1 MKLSD
6 LDAPVK
12 PQTLRLSDLD
22 QKSDVP
28 TLDKPKEKE
37 DRSLFDRAKDL
48 ASSTGFGGLVGAAT
62 PELLTGAGMGLSMF
76 PLTAPAGPPLMMMGR
91 GMRGQRLAAAGAGAV
106 SGAAEELA
114 GQTAESMGASKPVE
128 EVVRFTAGAVT
139 PEFGNLIKYLGTK
152 AIRATGIATTGDVT
166 GDAMGGPATI
176 GPATAFGPKGQEIG
190 VASAFQMTPEGAVQQ
205 IPQEQPSVLDRAGS
219 AIGDTLGR
227 AGKAVGGMDDKTLA
241 RLGLTGGLGLLG
253 AFNARKAGTQSQA
266 ATAEQKAIAQPYTE
280 AGQKLM
286 TQAQAGQMTPQSQ
299 AALNAAK
306 AQIAQSV
313 ANRGGVGQQQA
324 ANQIAQLQANL
335 LDNQYKYGLQVA
347 QIGDNITLGAIK
359 TGLQLDRQLQSS
371 TQNFY
376 AQLAQIAGGG
386 NYALP
391 TTLPRG

>member
-1 MKLSD
+1 MAKTLS
-6 LDAPVK
+6 
-12 PQTLRLSDLD
+12 
-22 QKSDVP
+22 
-28 TLDKPKEKE
+28 
-37 DRSLFDRAKDL
+37 RALGTDL
-48 ASSTGFGGLVGAAT
+48 ASLA
-62 PELLTGAGMGLSMF
+62 ELLRSK
-76 PLTAPAGPPLMMMGR
+76 GR
-91 GMRGQRLAAAGAGAV
+91 GKDTILAHINPREAALLKKAGG
-106 SGAAEELA
+106 SGDIN
-114 GQTAESMGASKPVE
+114 
-128 EVVRFTAGAVT
+128 
-139 PEFGNLIKYLGTK
+139 PETGIMQFQDEFDYLGTDTPVYSGGVEQSPEEV
-152 AIRATGIATTGDVT
+152 AVANPDLYPGGTLPETGQVDYYGLPSNLAGRGEEGIDQAYQYT

-176 GPATAFGPKGQEIG
+176 GPATAYGQGDKEIG

-205 IPQEQPSVLDRAGS
+205 IPQEQPSVLDRAGT

-280 AGQKLM
+280 TGQKLM
-286 TQAQAGQMTPQSQ
+286 TQAQSGQLSPQSQ

-386 NYALP
+386 TYALP
-391 TTLPRG
+391 TTLTRN

>member
-1 MKLSD
+1 MAKTLSTA
-6 LDAPVK
+6 LG
-12 PQTLRLSDLD
+12 T
-22 QKSDVP
+22 
-28 TLDKPKEKE
+28 
-37 DRSLFDRAKDL
+37 DL
-48 ASSTGFGGLVGAAT
+48 ASLAQILRSK
-62 PELLTGAGMGLSMF
+62 
-76 PLTAPAGPPLMMMGR
+76 GR
-91 GMRGQRLAAAGAGAV
+91 GKDTILAHI
-106 SGAAEELA
+106 
-114 GQTAESMGASKPVE
+114 
-128 EVVRFTAGAVT
+128 
-139 PEFGNLIKYLGTK
+139 N
-152 AIRATGIATTGDVT
+152 
-166 GDAMGGPATI
+166 
-176 GPATAFGPKGQEIG
+176 
-190 VASAFQMTPEGAVQQ
+190 
-205 IPQEQPSVLDRAGS
+205 PQEAALLKKAGGSGDINPDTGLPQFENEDMSFGDYGGSTQPDDSYVDTSSGS
-219 AIGDTLGR
+219 GSTQPDVIGDTNVTPVTATGYEAGYVPRGMDVGTALSASGDEISAPQAVQPGYGLSGGR
-227 AGKAVGGMDDKTLA
+227 TAYTPAPVTPAGLQQLEKGQMPTELEGLAQQPSLLDKAGKAITGMKPETMA
-241 RLGLTGGLGLLG
+241 RLGLAGGLGLMG
-253 AFNARKAGTQSQA
+253 AQRAKQAGAQTQA

-386 NYALP
+386 NFMLP
-391 TTLPRG
+391 TQGVR

>member
-1 MKLSD
+1 MAKTLSTA
-6 LDAPVK
+6 LG
-12 PQTLRLSDLD
+12 T
-22 QKSDVP
+22 
-28 TLDKPKEKE
+28 
-37 DRSLFDRAKDL
+37 DL
-48 ASSTGFGGLVGAAT
+48 ASLAQILRSK
-62 PELLTGAGMGLSMF
+62 
-76 PLTAPAGPPLMMMGR
+76 GR
-91 GMRGQRLAAAGAGAV
+91 GKDTILAHINPQEAALLKKAGGSGDINPDTGLPQFENEDFGDLGYDTPVYSGGVEQSPAEVAAANPDLYPGGTIGE
-106 SGAAEELA
+106 SWQKDYFNLPSNLA
-114 GQTAESMGASKPVE
+114 GRGE
-128 EVVRFTAGAVT
+128 AGID
-139 PEFGNLIKYLGTK
+139 EFYAQGGGTYS
-152 AIRATGIATTGDVT
+152 
-166 GDAMGGPATI
+166 GDAMGGPPSI
-176 GPATAFGPKGQEIG
+176 GEATAFGQGGKSVG
-190 VASAFQMTPEGAVQQ
+190 VASGFRMTPDGQTVEQ
-205 IPQEQPSVLDRAGS
+205 IPQEQPGIVDQARGAL
-219 AIGDTLGR
+219 
-227 AGKAVGGMDDKTLA
+227 GKAGTAISNMKPETLA
-241 RLGLTGGLGLLG
+241 RLGLAGGLGLMG
-253 AFNARKAGTQSQA
+253 AQRAKQAGAQTQA